1 MTRANHDKKGIHKDR
16 DMMMCDNYLS
26 ILLNIP
32 LLILHGHNLR
42 RHQRMALA
50 GIVSTLATLGT
61 LSLPLATPW
70 SPPPLVAAVLD
81 LVYTLSLLEFVHTFH
96 ELILN
101 DKSTHV
107 VKYAVGIAAVAVF
120 PVQTLF
126 VETFLMIFAVYIAI
140 QLSSVF
146 FLLNY
151 IVLLVVFS
159 LVDSLRVFVYVC
171 FFALTSIAYEM
182 VDLDTAIKAA
192 KQESSFQKVRYVGKP
207 E

>member
-1 MTRANHDKKGIHKDR
+1 MI
-16 DMMMCDNYLS
+16 S

-42 RHQRMALA
+42 RHPRMALA
-50 GIVSTLATLGT
+50 GMVSTLATLGT

-70 SPPPLVAAVLD
+70 SPPPLVSAVLD

-96 ELILN
+96 ENILN
-101 DKSTHV
+101 DESTHM
-107 VKYAVGIAAVAVF
+107 VKYAVGIVAIAAF

-151 IVLLVVFS
+151 IFLLLVFS
-159 LVDSLRVFVYVC
+159 LFDSLRVFVYVC
-171 FFALTSIAYEM
+171 FFALTTIAYEM
-182 VDLDTAIKAA
+182 VNLDTTIKA
-192 KQESSFQKVRYVGKP
+192 EKVR
-207 E
+207 